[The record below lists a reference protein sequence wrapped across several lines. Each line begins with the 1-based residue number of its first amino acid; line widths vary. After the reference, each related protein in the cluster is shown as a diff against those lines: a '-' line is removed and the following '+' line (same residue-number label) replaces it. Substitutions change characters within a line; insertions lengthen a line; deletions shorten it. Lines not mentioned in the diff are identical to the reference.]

1 MTQVLNMLFIACAL
15 KAAFALKV
23 TQQASVEPPTQACLN
38 AVNALDQ
45 AQVQQCDEENGI
57 TAGAADIILAAASNA
72 DLSEPIADVVTML
85 ETCGHLPAKCA
96 NAISGDMICQA
107 RMDSSFTSEQCIDE
121 ANSVAADL
129 CDDDQEDTLQANVLS
144 PLMQETPDLE
154 GAFDAAGVMLKTC
167 MGLSPKCAFQCEG
180 PIVEQIV
187 TAMSMS
193 DGVSQAEQVEIIKRT
208 TGGVKKQFENVRIKA
223 RTAVKKKSLHRPLN
237 SVAKVHKWQ

>member
-72 DLSEPIADVVTML
+72 DLSEPIAEL
-85 ETCGHLPAKCA
+85 
-96 NAISGDMICQA
+96 
-107 RMDSSFTSEQCIDE
+107 
-121 ANSVAADL
+121 
-129 CDDDQEDTLQANVLS
+129 
-144 PLMQETPDLE
+144 
-154 GAFDAAGVMLKTC
+154 
-167 MGLSPKCAFQCEG
+167 
-180 PIVEQIV
+180 
-187 TAMSMS
+187 
-193 DGVSQAEQVEIIKRT
+193 VEIIKRT

-223 RTAVKKKSLHRPLN
+223 RTAVKKKS
-237 SVAKVHKWQ
+237 